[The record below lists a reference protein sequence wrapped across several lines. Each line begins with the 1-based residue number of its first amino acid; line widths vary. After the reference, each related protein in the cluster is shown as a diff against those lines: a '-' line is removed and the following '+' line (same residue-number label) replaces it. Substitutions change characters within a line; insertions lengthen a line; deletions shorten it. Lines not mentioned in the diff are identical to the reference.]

1 MKKIMFALAALI
13 AMAVSAGSASAQVV
27 ATAPTGGCSTCAQ
40 GTPSYAGAYGQ
51 AYPTAGY
58 PTYAGHGHSL
68 GLPHLGGH
76 MHNPTYGLHPAFS
89 RIADSHR
96 TLFDRIAG
104 VGGRQVPTGP
114 TMEAAQ
120 GGTLVFPQNPYIRSP
135 RDFFMWEA
143 K

>member
-13 AMAVSAGSASAQVV
+13 AMTVSAGSASAQVI
-27 ATAPTGGCSTCAQ
+27 ASAPTGGCSTCAQ
-40 GTPSYAGAYGQ
+40 GAPSYAGAYGQ
-51 AYPTAGY
+51 P
-58 PTYAGHGHSL
+58 YAGHGHSL

-76 MHNPTYGLHPAFS
+76 MHNPTYGFHPAFG
-89 RIADSHR
+89 RIMDSHR

-104 VGGRQVPTGP
+104 VGRNVPNGP